1 MKKSDIKDM
10 LTMKKS
16 TTTLF
21 SLLLFFLSACNC
33 GTPIKIKSIQQDDK
47 NLTCKDVI
55 LEINEAEFF
64 RKEAAISQRITLEEA
79 FTPTCWLSTYLSGSE
94 AARAANERIQYL
106 SQLYDILDCGG
117 RSTTGAAAAQPQQ
130 QPAAPSYSPMPAT
143 SQNAPVDP
151 WMHVHVDDQGNRYM
165 HSHQHSGPHTH

>member
-1 MKKSDIKDM
+1 MKKPISFI
-10 LTMKKS
+10 S
-16 TTTLF
+16 LF
-21 SLLLFFLSACNC
+21 VLVLVTAACNC

-79 FTPTCWLSTYLSGSE
+79 FTPTCWLSTYMSGSE

-117 RSTTGAAAAQPQQ
+117 RKTAPANAPNQVQQ
-130 QPAAPSYSPMPAT
+130 QAPAYSPMPQT

-151 WMHVHVDDQGNRYM
+151 WMHVHVNPEGNRYM
-165 HSHQHSGPHTH
+165 HSHQHSGAHSH

>member
-1 MKKSDIKDM
+1 MVV
-10 LTMKKS
+10 T
-16 TTTLF
+16 
-21 SLLLFFLSACNC
+21 ACNC

-47 NLTCKDVI
+47 KLTCKDVI

-106 SQLYDILDCGG
+106 SQLYDILDCGA
-117 RSTTGAAAAQPQQ
+117 RKSAPANAPAQALQA
-130 QPAAPSYSPMPAT
+130 PAPAYSPMPT
-143 SQNAPVDP
+143 VQNAPVDP
-151 WMHVHVDDQGNRYM
+151 WMHVHVDADGNRYM
-165 HSHQHSGPHTH
+165 HSHQHNGPHTH